1 MPADAVLTRVMVPG
15 GPWAE
20 DVPPVPAGFDV
31 TVSFGSQDLADE
43 HGDALALLGYRV
55 IRVPPPSAVAL
66 PPVADFLVTLDL
78 IEQHP
83 TYWRSLAGPGAR
95 AYDLRMGPAAA
106 AVAAVVA
113 AHTTLVP
120 S

>member
-1 MPADAVLTRVMVPG
+1 MPADAVLTRVVVPN

-43 HGDALALLGYRV
+43 HSDALALLGYRV
-55 IRVPPPSAVAL
+55 IRVPPASAVPL
-66 PPVADFLVTLDL
+66 PPVADFLVSLGL
-78 IEQHP
+78 IEEHP
-83 TYWRSLAGPGAR
+83 TYWRSLAGRGAR

-106 AVAAVVA
+106 AVADVVA

>member
-1 MPADAVLTRVMVPG
+1 MPAEAVLTRVVVPD

-55 IRVPPPSAVAL
+55 IRIPPVTAVPL
-66 PPVADFLVTLDL
+66 PPAADFLVSLDL

-83 TYWRSLAGPGAR
+83 TYWRSLAGKGAR

-106 AVAAVVA
+106 AVAEVVA
-113 AHTTLVP
+113 AHTMLVAG
-120 S
+120 